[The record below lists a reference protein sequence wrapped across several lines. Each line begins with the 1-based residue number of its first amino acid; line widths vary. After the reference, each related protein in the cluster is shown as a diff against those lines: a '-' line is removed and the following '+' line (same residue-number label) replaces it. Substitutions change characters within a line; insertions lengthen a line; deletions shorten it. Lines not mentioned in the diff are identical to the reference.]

1 VRVCVVDD
9 HVLFREGLVS
19 LLQSQDDFEVVGE
32 AGCVQGAIELAR
44 KVKPEL
50 ILMDFSLPD
59 GTGLDATIAIL
70 AENPD
75 TKIVFIT
82 VHENDERLFAAIRTG
97 AKGYLLKNQSVK
109 NLLASLRA
117 LNKGEAAISRTMM
130 TRIMEE
136 FQRGDRPQDEPP
148 PALSE
153 LTTREVEILRELATN
168 ATNREIAT
176 RLFISENTVKNHV
189 HNILE
194 KLKLT
199 NRREAVAYA
208 RHVGLSANGGSS
220 SR

>member
-1 VRVCVVDD
+1 
-9 HVLFREGLVS
+9 VLFREGLVS
-19 LLQSQDDFEVVGE
+19 LLDSQDDFEVVGE
-32 AGCVQGAIELAR
+32 AGCVQEAIELAR
-44 KVKPEL
+44 KVDPEL

-59 GTGLDATIAIL
+59 GTGLDATVSIL
-70 AENPD
+70 AEKPEI
-75 TKIVFIT
+75 KIVFLT

-136 FQRGDRPQDEPP
+136 FQRGEHPQDDPP
-148 PALSE
+148 PGLSE

-168 ATNREIAT
+168 ASNREISA

-194 KLKLT
+194 KLKLS
-199 NRREAVAYA
+199 NRREAVEYA
-208 RHVGLSANGGSS
+208 RHVGLASNGDS
-220 SR
+220 SRQ